1 MPKLAVIVVA
11 ATLLSACATHH
22 PSRHSPSSDWSAV
35 MALSVEEHVEV
46 MTKNGRRVTGIVQ
59 SADVQQIVLG
69 PNSVIL
75 RREEV
80 LSIWALGR
88 QDSLFN
94 GSLIGALA
102 GLAVGFAADVDGNPA
117 VAIPVLGTAV
127 GTVLGAWIDRGWKGP
142 PRRLVY
148 MAPSSSG
155 KT

>member
-1 MPKLAVIVVA
+1 
-11 ATLLSACATHH
+11 
-22 PSRHSPSSDWSAV
+22 
-35 MALSVEEHVEV
+35 MALSVEEHVEA
-46 MTKNGRRVTGIVQ
+46 TTRDGRRIHGIVR
-59 SADVQQIVLG
+59 STDVQQIVVG

-94 GSLIGALA
+94 GTLIGALA

-117 VAIPVLGTAV
+117 VAIPVLATAV

-155 KT
+155 RT

>member
-1 MPKLAVIVVA
+1 MPKLAAILVV

-22 PSRHSPSSDWSAV
+22 PRRNPQMSDWSAV
-35 MALSVEEHVEV
+35 IALSVDEHIEAT
-46 MTKNGRRVTGIVQ
+46 TKDGRRIHGIVR

-69 PNSVIL
+69 PVSVIL

-88 QDSLFN
+88 EDSLFN
-94 GSLIGALA
+94 GTLIGALA

-117 VAIPVLGTAV
+117 VAIPVLATAV

-148 MAPSSSG
+148 MAPSSPG